1 MRRLLSAALWVLFTV
16 VAVATGLGAV
26 SIVRSAVT
34 GPTAAPLSA
43 DQVAAELRVYATA
56 PTPSAGVGGTARPSS
71 RPETSAPPNR
81 ETASPSPTRSGA
93 VTVRTL
99 ASRGGTAVASCQAG
113 LAYLRSWSP
122 AEGFVVDEVRRGPAA
137 ETEVRFASAG
147 EEGTE
152 VKLRVECSSG
162 TPVAQV
168 ETDSDSD
175 SDSDSD

>member
-1 MRRLLSAALWVLFTV
+1 VLFTV

-34 GPTAAPLSA
+34 GTTAAPLSA
-43 DQVAAELRVYATA
+43 DQVAAELKAYATE
-56 PTPSAGVGGTARPSS
+56 PTPGADGTGRPSS
-71 RPETSAPPNR
+71 RPETSPPPDPG
-81 ETASPSPTRSGA
+81 TASPSPTRSSA

-99 ASRGGTAVASCQAG
+99 ASRGGTVVASCQAG

-137 ETEVRFASAG
+137 ETEVRFTSAG
-147 EEGTE
+147 EGGTE

-175 SDSDSD
+175 GDSD